1 MLIFKTKIFVWL
13 IHYSGEVEKKKKKR
27 KRRPGPLPKNYI
39 IGVTPDAER
48 WLPRYERSGYRR
60 KKDRRV
66 KEVLKGSQG
75 TATGSSE
82 Q

>member
-1 MLIFKTKIFVWL
+1 MLIG
-13 IHYSGEVEKKKKKR
+13 YCSGDTGEKKKKKR
-27 KRRPGPLPKNYI
+27 KKRPGKLPKNYV
-39 IGVTPDAER
+39 IGVTPDPER
-48 WLPRYERSGYRR
+48 WLPRYERTGYRR